1 MMVLGMKTIHI
12 IDGGGA
18 EHPGMVFICEDV
30 DDFKNGRLKPI
41 SMRDDKAHAV

>member
-1 MMVLGMKTIHI
+1 MVLGTKTIHI

-18 EHPGMVFICEDV
+18 EHPGMGFICEDV
-30 DDFKNGRLKPI
+30 DDFKNGRLKPM